1 MMNLKNFSKN
11 LFFKVIYSF
20 VLLLF
25 SLSFCSLTTKIL
37 ILLGLHGAI
46 IWMSVLIIT
55 ILLDVLFV
63 WITKS
68 VVLIQE
74 RETNK

>member
-25 SLSFCSLTTKIL
+25 SLSVCSLTTKIL

>member
-25 SLSFCSLTTKIL
+25 SLSVYSLTTKIL